1 MGAGTLS
8 KPSGSTTAE
17 ATIDTIT
24 NYSAQEIA
32 TIVIGFG
39 AAYEPYGA
47 KIVDNGIDGR
57 LMGEL
62 GIDEVSSIV
71 QTLGVTNAIHVKKI
85 ALFFK
90 SFKEKQLGITLA
102 SPPVD
107 SPAIS
112 AASPARSTG
121 SRKIRRT
128 SIGHSVEKQQT
139 SEDVLAS
146 LRASLATDN
155 KEELSSHDLS
165 RKLSKINLQP
175 GALQQQTEEASERR
189 RTVDA
194 ILQQVRQGDTN
205 NVTPLEYQVYL
216 AYATGKDSLGRP
228 MRDRVSAIHKSL
240 VAKYVSNRRH
250 ILLTNT
256 IVRGLLVWFDADKS
270 VASSKMIDHGVLNSN
285 VVVVFL
291 TRAYMNQVNSDG
303 LLDSNQYEFC
313 QALATQTMTHIV
325 LCVMEE
331 DLKRYDNLTGEWR
344 EIVGDSE
351 CLDFTDEAFLDVGCD
366 ELADKIRT
374 LNAKPRVPLD
384 MGLSG
389 IKELIRLLK
398 NSLTPRPTCTKVMK
412 RLVGLAMLAPFADK
426 MVAKGILPVL
436 VRSLGTNKVAGGSI
450 KVFEKNEWFQELVK
464 MLVQLLEHGLSSQQ
478 YEAGAALGAI
488 ALNKE
493 YQPSIVKENGIRVC
507 VAQMTSQSTVEGVR
521 DKSALVLRCLSATEE
536 NQREIGIEGG
546 VEAFLSLLQNGTQ
559 AQRETSS
566 AALNWLMEV
575 PENRTILVKERGIR
589 TLLNYVVRGQKQSIS
604 ALSKL
609 APHSEFQVPLAQAG
623 VLGPCVAIME
633 TGNDSQKTAAC
644 NILLAVASTEAV
656 GNMADTVPSVVK
668 LYNTGTLSQKT
679 AAKQVLE
686 RLCRHRALRGTIL
699 GMVGAAQ
706 GIALK
711 IHAGTSLR
719 NAFVA
724 RHNSHLVWHGQ
735 DAFKYRLSLEAIV
748 TPY

>member
-47 KIVDNGIDGR
+47 KIVDNGIDGQ

-325 LCVMEE
+325 LFPR
-331 DLKRYDNLTGEWR
+331 LKIKQDNLTGEWR

-436 VRSLGTNKVAGGSI
+436 VRSLGT
-450 KVFEKNEWFQELVK
+450 
-464 MLVQLLEHGLSSQQ
+464 
-478 YEAGAALGAI
+478 
-488 ALNKE
+488 NKE

-589 TLLNYVVRGQKQSIS
+589 TLLNYVVRGQKFVRQQSIS

>member
-436 VRSLGTNKVAGGSI
+436 VRSLGTNK
-450 KVFEKNEWFQELVK
+450 
-464 MLVQLLEHGLSSQQ
+464 

>member
-1 MGAGTLS
+1 MGA
-8 KPSGSTTAE
+8 
-17 ATIDTIT
+17 
-24 NYSAQEIA
+24 
-32 TIVIGFG
+32 
-39 AAYEPYGA
+39 
-47 KIVDNGIDGR
+47 
-57 LMGEL
+57 
-62 GIDEVSSIV
+62 
-71 QTLGVTNAIHVKKI
+71 
-85 ALFFK
+85 
-90 SFKEKQLGITLA
+90 
-102 SPPVD
+102 
-107 SPAIS
+107 
-112 AASPARSTG
+112 AASAKPKYR
-121 SRKIRRT
+121 
-128 SIGHSVEKQQT
+128 Q
-139 SEDVLAS
+139 
-146 LRASLATDN
+146 
-155 KEELSSHDLS
+155 ELSSHDLS

-240 VAKYVSNRRH
+240 VAK
-250 ILLTNT
+250 
-256 IVRGLLVWFDADKS
+256 GLLVWFDADKS

-436 VRSLGTNKVAGGSI
+436 VRSLGTNKVAVPNTELALLLLKIIARTSCVYRRKIITLIESRHKMPLFTMLLKEGEGSTKEHTSGLVRNLFSGGSI

-493 YQPSIVKENGIRVC
+493 YQPSIVKEN
-507 VAQMTSQSTVEGVR
+507 GVR

-589 TLLNYVVRGQKQSIS
+589 TLLNYVVRGQKFVRQQSIS

-699 GMVGAAQ
+699 GMVGADD
-706 GIALK
+706 LM
-711 IHAGTSLR
+711 LR
-719 NAFVA
+719 
-724 RHNSHLVWHGQ
+724 
-735 DAFKYRLSLEAIV
+735 
-748 TPY
+748 